1 MLEGGWLESLSGLL
15 LLGQRSLKMRG
26 DGRRCMGAWKMEA
39 REACPFGTDP
49 GTLHLWIIREDNASP
64 ANGRAEEGRTPPF
77 LMRHRIHGPLN
88 DTAAL
93 PAL

>member
-49 GTLHLWIIREDNASP
+49 GTLCIFGSSGKTMP
-64 ANGRAEEGRTPPF
+64 
-77 LMRHRIHGPLN
+77 
-88 DTAAL
+88 AL
-93 PAL
+93 PMAERRKEGHLPS